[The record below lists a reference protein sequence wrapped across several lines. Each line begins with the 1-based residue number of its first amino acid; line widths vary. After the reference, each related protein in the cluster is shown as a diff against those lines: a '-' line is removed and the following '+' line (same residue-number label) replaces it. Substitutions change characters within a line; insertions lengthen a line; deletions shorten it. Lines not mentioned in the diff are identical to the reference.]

1 MEVKGSEAQGRY
13 REVRSE
19 GSVEQRYEPTNR
31 NWIRGV
37 KVGRVSM
44 RSRSPYPSSTGN
56 VNPAVVYQ
64 KCVNL
69 LREICGMSKRTESR
83 AICSDPDAE
92 VSSGYSKQAIAE
104 GPNNREW

>member
-44 RSRSPYPSSTGN
+44 RSRSPYPSSTSN

-64 KCVNL
+64 KCVHL
-69 LREICGMSKRTESR
+69 LREVCGMSKWTGSR
-83 AICSDPDAE
+83 AICSEPGAE
-92 VSSGYSKQAIAE
+92 VSSGHSRQAIAE